1 MRRNSIYLMVWLWS
15 VVILW
20 GCNGA
25 IASPI
30 SAERVT
36 EITQQWENSVHALAD
51 VNCSTCHQESQTKT
65 LVVRPNQE
73 SCQSCHQQQVDT
85 FLLGK
90 HGIRTA
96 EGLSPLTPK
105 MAHLPMKASAQEQF
119 MGCNTCH
126 DVHQPDTFKA
136 SVDSCLQC
144 HDDTH
149 SLNYG
154 DSKHGSLFA
163 ASVRLPRPSP
173 DLVTCATCHL
183 PRTVN
188 ENTNSVFVNHNN
200 TYTLLPR
207 DRMVKDVCM
216 NCHGLEYSYNSIFD
230 DELIEGN
237 FHHRPQQDLDTL
249 KLVRAFEKKRTASNS
264 E

>member
-1 MRRNSIYLMVWLWS
+1 MSRKVIVSILCLVLMFWS
-15 VVILW
+15 H
-20 GCNGA
+20 GA

-36 EITQQWENSVHALAD
+36 EITQQWEQSVHALAD
-51 VNCSTCHQESQTKT
+51 VNCSTCHEDSKTKT
-65 LVVRPNQE
+65 LVVRPNHE

-85 FLLGK
+85 FLIGK

-105 MAHLPMKASAQEQF
+105 MAHLPMKDSAF
-119 MGCNTCH
+119 DTSMGCNTCH
-126 DVHQPDTFKA
+126 DVHQLDTFKA

-144 HDDTH
+144 HNDAH

-154 DSKHGSLFA
+154 DSKHGSQFA

-200 TYTLLPR
+200 TYNLLPR
-207 DRMVKDVCM
+207 DRMVKEVCM

-230 DELIEGN
+230 DDLIEGN
-237 FHHRPQQDLDTL
+237 FHHPPQQDLETL
-249 KLVRAFEKKRTASNS
+249 KLVRALEKQRTASDS